1 MKLDWSLRLH
11 KTSTKLIK
19 DLSVVPKTLK
29 LLGRVC
35 QDSGMQ
41 VLSEKDPTNSGN
53 NDKNWQ
59 IVLHDTKKLLHS
71 KGSEQQSEER
81 DTEWERVCEMYAWQ
95 EIDPE
100 AMKNSRN

>member
-11 KTSTKLIK
+11 KTNTTLIK
-19 DLSVVPKTLK
+19 DLSAVPKTLK
-29 LLGRVC
+29 LLGRAC

-59 IVLHDTKKLLHS
+59 IVLHDTKKLLHG
-71 KGSEQQSEER
+71 KGNEQQSEER
-81 DTEWERVCEMYAWQ
+81 ATERERFCEMYT
-95 EIDPE
+95 
-100 AMKNSRN
+100 